1 MNSLLL
7 QYSYLQLLD
16 LLTTIAFLRNG
27 IDEANPIIS
36 ALIQNTSS
44 PLPILVLMK
53 FIAIAL
59 AYYCWRIQKQQ
70 LLTTITVCYAILV
83 AWNIVALIVGS
94 GSMPSVSLPP
104 A

>member
-1 MNSLLL
+1 MNSLLW

-27 IDEANPIIS
+27 IGEANPIIS
-36 ALIQNTSS
+36 ALIQTTSS
-44 PLPILVLMK
+44 PLSILVVVK

-70 LLTTITVCYAILV
+70 LLTIITIGYAVLV
-83 AWNIVALIVGS
+83 AWNMVALIVGS
-94 GSMPSVSLPP
+94 GALSSV
-104 A
+104 